1 MKYLFGPVPSRRL
14 GLSLGVDIL
23 PAKTCNMNCIYCEIG
38 PGKKTYSQAPSS
50 PEPREILN
58 EIREFSASSKRRFD
72 CLTFTASG
80 EPTLHKDLALLIW
93 EGKRI
98 TGKAVTVLTNSST
111 VSRKDIRETLCL
123 ADIVLPSL
131 DAATP
136 ETFRKINRPHPDIKI
151 TSIIEGL
158 SRLRKEMS
166 GQMWLEIL
174 FVSGINDT
182 EDELLALKEA
192 TRIIDPHRIQLN
204 TVARP
209 PAEKWAKPV
218 SKRRIEEIRSFL
230 GEKAEIVIDFHA
242 HMDNGCQ
249 LILESEILDTLRRR
263 PLTFQ
268 DLSGLFGRYE
278 HTKKVLQSLLKEG
291 DIEERRVQGRIF
303 YAAPNPSSS
312 HY

>member
-1 MKYLFGPVPSRRL
+1 MKYIFGPVPSRRL

-38 PGKKTYSQAPSS
+38 PGKKNYSQAPWC
-50 PEPREILN
+50 PEPREILS
-58 EIREFSASSKRRFD
+58 EIKEFSASSKRRFD

-80 EPTLHKDLALLIW
+80 EPTLHRDLALLIK
-93 EGKRI
+93 EGKKI
-98 TGKAVTVLTNSST
+98 TGKMVTVLTNSST
-111 VSRKDIRETLCL
+111 VSRKEIRETLCL

-131 DAATP
+131 DAATT

-158 SRLRKEMS
+158 SRLRREMT

-182 EDELLALKEA
+182 EEELVAIKEA
-192 TRIIDPHRIQLN
+192 TRTIDPHRIQLN
-204 TVARP
+204 TVVRP

-218 SKRRIEEIRSFL
+218 SKKRMEEIRSFL
-230 GEKAEIVIDFHA
+230 GEKAEIVIDFNA
-242 HMDNGCQ
+242 QVENGCQ

-263 PLTFQ
+263 PLSLQ
-268 DLSGLFGRYE
+268 DLKGLFGRYE
-278 HTKKVLQSLLKEG
+278 HTEKVLTSLLKEG
-291 DIEERRVQGRIF
+291 DIEERRVQGRVF
-303 YAAPNPSSS
+303 YAAPGPLNS
-312 HY
+312 H